1 MQRSILIGKRRLI
14 IQRLALKRYRRRV
27 TRKKYKKRK
36 KKREI
41 EEFER
46 NAPYRALAKD
56 VKCYQDAINLFL
68 PRNLSYMMTN
78 EKCLFYSKKIKRGKV
93 QHQYIL
99 EVPRE
104 FSIITNPDESYS
116 FLQKMI
122 AAFVYQT
129 CNTLWID
136 YKHCIK
142 TDLLTQVFLDA
153 ILLDIDRYHQ
163 LCKKANLYKYINW
176 GAVGGKN
183 YNDEKICR
191 MVNSVGSPTVL
202 INRKVSYKEIV
213 PFRLHCFDGI
223 NVSSQTR
230 LVQKEI
236 DTTNVIEYVNK
247 CLERVNK
254 TLNSKAL
261 REMGYVVGETLIN
274 AEEHSSLN
282 YRYMIGYFEECNDDS
297 KHYGVFNLVI
307 MNFGQSIYEKFKYPI
322 DEVKLNTECLS
333 RMQELSDAFTKK
345 RWFRTAEFTEETLWT
360 LYSLQQGVTSV
371 PNQERG
377 NGTIQFIESFF
388 KLKGNKDV
396 DDVSRMYILSG
407 NSIIEFDG
415 TYRLSDLKDD
425 NGVPRGIISFNSS
438 GSLLDK
444 PDTRYVRSVNQYF
457 PGTAIFIRILLN
469 EDDIRNENKYN

>member
-213 PFRLHCFDGI
+213 PFRLHCFDGM

-261 REMGYVVGETLIN
+261 REMGYVVGETL
-274 AEEHSSLN
+274 
-282 YRYMIGYFEECNDDS
+282 
-297 KHYGVFNLVI
+297 
-307 MNFGQSIYEKFKYPI
+307 
-322 DEVKLNTECLS
+322 
-333 RMQELSDAFTKK
+333 TKK

>member
-1 MQRSILIGKRRLI
+1 M
-14 IQRLALKRYRRRV
+14 
-27 TRKKYKKRK
+27 
-36 KKREI
+36 
-41 EEFER
+41 
-46 NAPYRALAKD
+46 
-56 VKCYQDAINLFL
+56 
-68 PRNLSYMMTN
+68 
-78 EKCLFYSKKIKRGKV
+78 
-93 QHQYIL
+93 
-99 EVPRE
+99 
-104 FSIITNPDESYS
+104 
-116 FLQKMI
+116 
-122 AAFVYQT
+122 
-129 CNTLWID
+129 
-136 YKHCIK
+136 
-142 TDLLTQVFLDA
+142 
-153 ILLDIDRYHQ
+153 
-163 LCKKANLYKYINW
+163 
-176 GAVGGKN
+176 
-183 YNDEKICR
+183 
-191 MVNSVGSPTVL
+191 
-202 INRKVSYKEIV
+202 
-213 PFRLHCFDGI
+213 
-223 NVSSQTR
+223 
-230 LVQKEI
+230 
-236 DTTNVIEYVNK
+236 NK

>member
-1 MQRSILIGKRRLI
+1 MRRNILNGKKKRVILRI
-14 IQRLALKRYRRRV
+14 ALKRYRCRV
-27 TRKKYKKRK
+27 RTRKHRKRK

-46 NAPYRALAKD
+46 NAPYRKLAKN
-56 VKCYQDAINLFL
+56 VCNYQDAINLFL

-78 EKCLFYSKKIKRGKV
+78 EKCLFYPKKIKKEKAQR
-93 QHQYIL
+93 QHVL
-99 EVPRE
+99 VVPKE
-104 FSIITNPDESYS
+104 FSIITNPSESYL
-116 FLQKMI
+116 FLQSLI
-122 AAFVYQT
+122 AAFVYQM
-129 CNTLWID
+129 CDTLWID
-136 YKHCIK
+136 YKYCVK

-153 ILLDIDRYHQ
+153 ILLDIDKYSR

-176 GAVGGKN
+176 GAVGGRN
-183 YNDEKICR
+183 YKDDKICR

-202 INRKVSYKEIV
+202 INRKISYKEIV
-213 PFRLHCFDGI
+213 PFRLHCFDGL

-254 TLNSKAL
+254 TLNSNTL

-297 KHYGVFNLVI
+297 KHYGIFNLVI

-322 DEVKLNTECLS
+322 DASRLNTECLS
-333 RMQELSDAFTKK
+333 RMQELSGAFTKK
-345 RWFRTAEFTEETLWT
+345 RFFMPAEFTEETLWT

-388 KLKGNKDV
+388 KLKGDKGI

-415 TYRLSDLKDD
+415 TYRLSDLKDE
-425 NGVPRGIISFNSS
+425 NGVPRGIMSFNSS

-444 PDTRYVRSVNQYF
+444 PDTKYVKNVENYF

-469 EDDIRNENKYN
+469 EDDIKNEN